1 MLVKTGD
8 AEILDVVQ
16 PEKVE
21 DNNTRKDALETALDR
36 AKNQIVN
43 NTAKKAVDKD
53 TKAES

>member
-16 PEKVE
+16 PEEVE
-21 DNNTRKDALETALDR
+21 DDDTRKDALAIALER
-36 AKNQIVN
+36 AKKQVVN
-43 NTAKKAVDKD
+43 NTAQKADDKD